1 MKSLSLFTIKKSI
14 ISKQFVPRKDY
25 YGPSNQIKSKVHSK
39 KIANSDKFDQIS
51 LKYSDIPETELCVRC
66 STIQCILFFSSLS

>member
-25 YGPSNQIKSKVHSK
+25 YGPRYQIKSKVHST
-39 KIANSDKFDQIS
+39 KIANSQFRIN
-51 LKYSDIPETELCVRC
+51 LIKYP
-66 STIQCILFFSSLS
+66 